1 MNPVFALAPAAS
13 HRWAVRPEA
22 VEAELAELDE
32 HEVDDNHD
40 GERGEEAGG

>member
-1 MNPVFALAPAAS
+1 MDPVFALGTAAS
-13 HRWAVRPEA
+13 DRWAVRPHA

-32 HEVDDNHD
+32 HEVEHDHD